1 MSGVNAAFSIDLV
14 STHITYGEKYM
25 LKDLE
30 AILHGRLPEIR
41 LDRNKLIITE
51 RHPSEYDEELEQ
63 SSDLCDLFQ
72 EREGGNP

>member
-1 MSGVNAAFSIDLV
+1 
-14 STHITYGEKYM
+14 M

-51 RHPSEYDEELEQ
+51 RHPSEYDEELEE

-72 EREGGNP
+72 EREGGKP